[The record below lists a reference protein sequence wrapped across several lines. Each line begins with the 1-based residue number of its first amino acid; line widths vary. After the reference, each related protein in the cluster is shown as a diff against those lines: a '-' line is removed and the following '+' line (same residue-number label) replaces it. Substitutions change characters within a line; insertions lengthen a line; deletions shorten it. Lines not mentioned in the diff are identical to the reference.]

1 MQAIARTNRVNEGK
15 NNGLIVDYS
24 GILRHLRQALATF
37 AGAEGAGE
45 GAGTDPARPD
55 EELLADLAEAIAL
68 VSFGR
73 NAAIVASKEA
83 ANENDQTRK
92 RFEVMCR
99 EVFKKF
105 KACINVRGVNAHRA
119 ERDAINIVYKK
130 LRQDRDQADISDIIR
145 ELHAVVDEAI
155 DTMPARDAESDD
167 ISRIDFELLK
177 REFERS
183 PRKNT
188 TTQNLRHV
196 VELRLRRLL
205 EQNPL
210 RTDFQRH
217 YEQIVADYNR
227 DKDQVTIE
235 ETFEALLKLVK
246 ELDDEE
252 SRAVREGLD
261 EKSLA
266 IFDLLKKNE
275 LIPADIKRIKA
286 VAVGLLETLKAEKLR
301 VDQWRE
307 KEATRDAVRLTI
319 RDFLYSDET
328 GLPLN
333 SYEDGEVKE
342 LAEDVFRHVYRVYRG
357 FHRPIMKVQQREQ
370 PSIAAHAWSGR

>member
-1 MQAIARTNRVNEGK
+1 MSRAR
-15 NNGLIVDYS
+15 D
-24 GILRHLRQALATF
+24 
-37 AGAEGAGE
+37 
-45 GAGTDPARPD
+45 
-55 EELLADLAEAIAL
+55 
-68 VSFGR
+68 
-73 NAAIVASKEA
+73 
-83 ANENDQTRK
+83 DQTRK
-92 RFEVMCR
+92 RFEIMCR

-130 LRQDRDQADISDIIR
+130 LQQDRDQADISDIIR

-155 DTMPARDAESDD
+155 DTMPARDAESQRYD

-205 EQNPL
+205 AQNPL

-235 ETFEALLKLVK
+235 ETFEALLKLVE

-261 EKSLA
+261 EESLA
-266 IFDLLKKNE
+266 IFDLLKKDD
-275 LIPADIKRIKA
+275 LTPSDIKRIKT

-301 VDQWRE
+301 MDQWRE

-319 RDFLYSDET
+319 HDFLYSDET

-342 LAEDVFRHVYRVYRG
+342 LAEDVFRHVYRVYPR
-357 FHRPIMKVQQREQ
+357 I
-370 PSIAAHAWSGR
+370 PSPYYESATT

>member
-1 MQAIARTNRVNEGK
+1 M
-15 NNGLIVDYS
+15 
-24 GILRHLRQALATF
+24 
-37 AGAEGAGE
+37 
-45 GAGTDPARPD
+45 
-55 EELLADLAEAIAL
+55 AEAIAL
-68 VSFGR
+68 VRAFLEERHAPLDDIVQKSSFGR

-130 LRQDRDQADISDIIR
+130 LQQDRDQADISDIIR

-155 DTMPARDAESDD
+155 DTMPARDAESERYD

-205 EQNPL
+205 EQNP
-210 RTDFQRH
+210 
-217 YEQIVADYNR
+217 
-227 DKDQVTIE
+227 
-235 ETFEALLKLVK
+235 
-246 ELDDEE
+246 
-252 SRAVREGLD
+252 
-261 EKSLA
+261 
-266 IFDLLKKNE
+266 
-275 LIPADIKRIKA
+275 
-286 VAVGLLETLKAEKLR
+286 
-301 VDQWRE
+301 
-307 KEATRDAVRLTI
+307 
-319 RDFLYSDET
+319 
-328 GLPLN
+328 
-333 SYEDGEVKE
+333 
-342 LAEDVFRHVYRVYRG
+342 
-357 FHRPIMKVQQREQ
+357 
-370 PSIAAHAWSGR
+370 